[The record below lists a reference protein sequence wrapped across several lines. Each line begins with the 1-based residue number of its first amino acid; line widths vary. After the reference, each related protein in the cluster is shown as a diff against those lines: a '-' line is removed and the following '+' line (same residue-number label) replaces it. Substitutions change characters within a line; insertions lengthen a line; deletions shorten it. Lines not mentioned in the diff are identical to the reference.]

1 MLSVHITASD
11 TNDNGS
17 NINSTQSSATRRNS
31 GQTPISNAPTHGY
44 KKSKHEGDTVN
55 KTEVRPHVK
64 KERNE
69 ETPLL
74 KIGQTSILNAPKMK
88 TSTCGQK
95 SSKQEGETANKTKV
109 RPKHKKEQ
117 DEENP
122 LLKIGHRFYNI
133 EEVERAKE
141 LYEQK
146 YFCELWKRDSRTLQS
161 AKKRVPKRVKHAE
174 ISLQYYSL
182 KLSCKFGGKA
192 IDSKKVRK
200 RKTNSFRQGCPFE
213 IYLVL
218 SEDGK
223 ALEVSNVTLNHNHSP
238 SKELYDHLPRQRCL
252 AKDLRQHGKDVLRL
266 KANSKMFQQEIESTT
281 GHAITLKD
289 IANLKYE
296 DKKKSNSNDIEEV
309 VNYLKTQD
317 GANVDVIVDQEGDF
331 KCLLY
336 QDRYM
341 QNVYSSFPEL
351 IMVDATYKLLDL
363 RMPVYIMLA
372 IDGEGLSEI
381 VAIFIVSEETDLV
394 ITSAVQSFK
403 KHNPAWSKTVTIFSD
418 KDFNER
424 QAFTKCFPQAKLSL
438 CLFHTL
444 RSFKREVTTEKMG
457 ITTDER
463 IRCLEIVTQIVYSNS
478 PAEYDRHVKKLRDT
492 KLQSVIQYYEKNWEP
507 IKEQFVT
514 CFKNSIL
521 TFGKPLLIG

>member
-146 YFCELWKRDSRTLQS
+146 HFCELWKRDSRTLQS

-238 SKELYDHLPRQRCL
+238 SKELYDHLPRQRRL

-317 GANVDVIVDQEGDF
+317 GANVDVIVDQERTLSACSIRTDICKMF
-331 KCLLY
+331 TVLF
-336 QDRYM
+336 Q
-341 QNVYSSFPEL
+341 SSL
-351 IMVDATYKLLDL
+351 WLML
-363 RMPVYIMLA
+363 R
-372 IDGEGLSEI
+372 
-381 VAIFIVSEETDLV
+381 
-394 ITSAVQSFK
+394 TSFWIYA
-403 KHNPAWSKTVTIFSD
+403 
-418 KDFNER
+418 
-424 QAFTKCFPQAKLSL
+424 
-438 CLFHTL
+438 CLFTL
-444 RSFKREVTTEKMG
+444 
-457 ITTDER
+457 
-463 IRCLEIVTQIVYSNS
+463 C
-478 PAEYDRHVKKLRDT
+478 
-492 KLQSVIQYYEKNWEP
+492 
-507 IKEQFVT
+507 
-514 CFKNSIL
+514 
-521 TFGKPLLIG
+521 